1 MKNVLAKIKSKDFQI
16 VIIPWLLIILLTY
29 FSVWVGAEKVS
40 YTNLMYD
47 SAPWSVYGV
56 AGENSYASDVVDSV
70 LTNVYAMY
78 YGEGYSTWNS
88 DIGFGMSI
96 GPEIYLNPLNWVY
109 FLPLDVAMFLL
120 SFLRITIAYF
130 GMIYLLRRYKLD
142 VFACVLG
149 GVSYGLSSSIMMWHF
164 WPHSFVM
171 AYAPFAIAFAEE
183 IISGGANRLGK
194 YIIDVIKLGIVVF
207 LMLVA
212 EMPTYAAYILYLIGF
227 YMLCV
232 PLCIGFADRALLE
245 NSTGNLVDGKRNAI
259 LGIFAKWIKFFAAVL
274 IGVVGAAPYLL
285 GLKERVVSNG
295 YASGRTEEA
304 FVAHNI
310 SNIKSLLFN
319 FYGTYDADINEVN
332 VYIGAVALVLL
343 FFTFI
348 RFREKRGARL
358 LFWCVYAVLLIM
370 LCYTHIFDN
379 IFAHVPA
386 IHSSL
391 KTRLVSLLPLVLTII
406 AAVNVSDVLKN
417 REIYASDKARFVPYA
432 AGIVLLALF
441 VKGFDWSS
449 ISHRSLIYDWEI
461 LAGVFTVFAV
471 IVFIFGI
478 ELYVRGAFKDRF
490 IGKAI
495 APAIIFATVL
505 NTTAY
510 ARDWVPMQTSNGE
523 ALPEATDTIRFLQDN
538 TENERVYI
546 IGEWTLFPNTN
557 TIYDIKSVSAHSF
570 ANTNADIRE
579 YLLGVDANCFA
590 TRTNVRGTGVDNLNL
605 LKYAGVKYIVTET
618 GQEIAG
624 TEVPVPTVLE
634 QAYSGSDG
642 LTVYELK
649 EYADRFYL
657 TDLIIP
663 CATEAE
669 VLDQMKK
676 EYYDGAAF
684 VTEGTTLA
692 ALGTVLPVTGS
703 EPFDCGEADNET
715 SEQDAQETS
724 FCDSAVMVREG
735 STDDDITLDV
745 AVAENRVL
753 VFNEYND
760 GRWKAY
766 VDGEE
771 VSIYKVNYL
780 FNGVIVEKGVHEV
793 RFVRGDKK

>member
-47 SAPWSVYGV
+47 MAPWNVYGV

-70 LTNVYAMY
+70 LTSVYDTY
-78 YGEGYSTWNS
+78 YGDGYSTWNN

-96 GPEIYLNPLNWVY
+96 GPEIYLNPINWLY
-109 FLPLDVAMFLL
+109 LLPLDVAMFLL

-130 GMIYLLRRYKLD
+130 GMIYLLRRYKLGIS
-142 VFACVLG
+142 ACVLG
-149 GVSYGLSSSIMMWHF
+149 GVSYSLSSSIMMWHF

-171 AYAPFAIAFAEE
+171 AYAPLAIAFTEE
-183 IISGGANRLGK
+183 IISSKSEKWSRH
-194 YIIDVIKLGIVVF
+194 IIDVIKLGIVVF

-232 PLCIGFADRALLE
+232 PLYIGFTDRALLE
-245 NSTGNLVDGKRNAI
+245 DSAGNLVDGKRNVF
-259 LGIFAKWIKFFAAVL
+259 LGIFAKWIKFFAAVA
-274 IGVVGAAPYLL
+274 IGVAGAAPYLL

-304 FVAHNI
+304 YVAHNI
-310 SNIKSLLFN
+310 TNLKSLLFN

-332 VYIGAVALVLL
+332 VYIGIVALILL

-348 RFREKRGARL
+348 RFKEKRGARF

-391 KTRLVSLLPLVLTII
+391 KTRLVSLLPLVFTVI
-406 AAVNVSDVLKN
+406 AAVNFSDILEN
-417 REIYASDKARFVPYA
+417 REKYASDKARFVPYA

-441 VKGFDWSS
+441 VKGFDWNS

-461 LAGVFTVFAV
+461 LVGVFTCFAAV
-471 IVFIFGI
+471 VFIAGI
-478 ELYVRGAFKDRF
+478 ELYIRGTFRDRF
-490 IGKAI
+490 IGRMI
-495 APAIIFATVL
+495 IPAVIFAAVL
-505 NTTAY
+505 NTTSY

-523 ALPEATDTIRFLQDN
+523 ALPEATDTIKFLQEN
-538 TENERVYI
+538 TGEERVYI

-557 TIYDIKSVSAHSF
+557 TLYDINSVTAHSF

-579 YLLGVDANCFA
+579 YLFGIDANCFA
-590 TRTNVRGTGVDNLNL
+590 TRTNVRGTGIDNLNL

-618 GQEIAG
+618 GQE
-624 TEVPVPTVLE
+624 VPVPTVLE
-634 QAYSGSDG
+634 QVYSGSDG
-642 LTVYELK
+642 LNVYELK

-676 EYYDGAAF
+676 EYYDGATF
-684 VTEGTTLA
+684 VSEGTTLS
-692 ALGTVLPVTGS
+692 ALGIVLPVTGS
-703 EPFDCGEADNET
+703 EPFDRGEADNKAPELGG
-715 SEQDAQETS
+715 QEPS
-724 FCDSAVMVREG
+724 SHSLAVIVRED
-735 STDDDITLDV
+735 STDDDITIDV
-745 AVAENRVL
+745 TAAGNKVL

-780 FNGVIVEKGVHEV
+780 FNGVMIEKGAHEV